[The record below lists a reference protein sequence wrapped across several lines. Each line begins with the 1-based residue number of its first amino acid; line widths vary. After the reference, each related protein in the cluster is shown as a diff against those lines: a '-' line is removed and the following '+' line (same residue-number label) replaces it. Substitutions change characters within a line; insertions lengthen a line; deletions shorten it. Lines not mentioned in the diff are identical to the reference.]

1 MAWVFPPI
9 VVSSAS
15 NEAAGLRMSI
25 FHFRTIIHV
34 IGLPVFVLALT
45 GCGGVSPVWK
55 GTCEELKESKT
66 LYYQQPCEYQFSTSE
81 LLEQGPYSLEF
92 TLTYYSQ
99 IGRSELP
106 LFVVLEDDQHN
117 TQEFNFSIQIKKD
130 GRDLGTPAQNE
141 IDLTVTHLAAE
152 RLALDQNMYFLRV
165 FYDGER
171 LMEAEAEGII
181 ALEAR
186 LYNSD
191 SYVGPPLP

>member
-1 MAWVFPPI
+1 MYSGITMHLSFRPRSIIRTTGILFWSVLL
-9 VVSSAS
+9 SS
-15 NEAAGLRMSI
+15 
-25 FHFRTIIHV
+25 
-34 IGLPVFVLALT
+34 
-45 GCGGVSPVWK
+45 CGGVSPVWK
-55 GTCEELKESKT
+55 GTCEELRESKT
-66 LYYQQPCEYQFSTSE
+66 LYYQQPCEYQFSKSE
-81 LLEQGPYSLEF
+81 LLGEGPYTLEF

-106 LFVVLEDDQHN
+106 LFVTLDDDQHN
-117 TQEFNFSIQIKKD
+117 TQEFNITIPLKKD

-152 RLALDQNMYFLRV
+152 RLQLDQEQYYLRV

-171 LMEAEAEGII
+171 LMETEAEGII

-191 SYVGPPLP
+191 SYVGPSLP

>member
-1 MAWVFPPI
+1 MTLGI
-9 VVSSAS
+9 LLSLSQS
-15 NEAAGLRMSI
+15 
-25 FHFRTIIHV
+25 
-34 IGLPVFVLALT
+34 

-55 GTCEELKESKT
+55 GACEELRKSKT
-66 LYYQQPCEYQFSTSE
+66 LYYQQPCEYQFSPVSF
-81 LLEQGPYSLEF
+81 LEDGPYALEF

-106 LFVVLEDDQHN
+106 LFVVLEDDKHS
-117 TQEFNFSIQIKKD
+117 TQEFTLSIPLKKD
-130 GRDLGTPAQNE
+130 GRDLGVPAQNE
-141 IDLTVTHLAAE
+141 IDLTVTHLAASS
-152 RLALDQNMYFLRV
+152 LALEEDTYYLRV

-191 SYVGPPLP
+191 VYVGSSLP

>member
-1 MAWVFPPI
+1 MD
-9 VVSSAS
+9 
-15 NEAAGLRMSI
+15 E
-25 FHFRTIIHV
+25 
-34 IGLPVFVLALT
+34 
-45 GCGGVSPVWK
+45 
-55 GTCEELKESKT
+55 
-66 LYYQQPCEYQFSTSE
+66 
-81 LLEQGPYSLEF
+81 GPFSLEF

-106 LFVVLEDDQHN
+106 LFVILEDNEHN
-117 TQEFNFSIQIKKD
+117 TREFNFSIPLKKD

-152 RLALDQNMYFLRV
+152 RLQLDQEQYFLRV

-191 SYVGPPLP
+191 SYVGSTLP